1 MIRALLFDFD
11 GLILDTESPIYQ
23 SWQEIYR
30 SYGLELP
37 LSSWEKIIG
46 TAEILFDPFIDLQ
59 TKLQRPLNIKYVED
73 HRLHRETNL
82 ILAQPIM
89 AGVMDYLSD
98 ARRLGLK
105 TAIASSSNREWVTG
119 HLERLQLLDFF
130 DCIRTSDDVRNT
142 KPDPELYL
150 SALSCL
156 DLNAEQA
163 IVFEDSPNGILAAK
177 RAGVFAIA
185 VPNRLTNGMVLD
197 RADMRLASLK
207 DIPLEEL
214 IKRVSGEKGTLS
226 RTG

>member
-11 GLILDTESPIYQ
+11 GLILDTENPIYQ

-37 LSSWEKIIG
+37 LSSWAKIIG
-46 TAEILFDPFIDLQ
+46 TAEILFDPITDLQ
-59 TKLQRPLNIKYVED
+59 TKLHSPLDIKALED
-73 HRLHRETNL
+73 RRLQRETNL
-82 ILAQPIM
+82 ILVQPAM
-89 AGVMDYLSD
+89 AGVIDYLSE

-105 TAIASSSNREWVTG
+105 TAIASSSNKAWVTG
-119 HLERLQLLDFF
+119 HLERLKLLDFF

-150 SALSCL
+150 AALSCL
-156 DLNAEQA
+156 DLHAEQA

-185 VPNRLTNGMVLD
+185 VPNRLTNGLPLD
-197 RADMRLASLK
+197 QADMRLSSLTE
-207 DIPLEEL
+207 IPLEEL

-226 RTG
+226 CTG